1 MKVIKYISLILVFF
15 LSIVIGIVL
24 LLYFNIGIL
33 LNIDRLKWALD
44 EFEFFKTYS
53 WESGEITWSNEGWFQ
68 KNLEIDF
75 KNFCFDYR
83 KETLQVKGCFAKIY
97 FNTDLSLFPPFISY
111 RSPLIATSDL
121 IEITKEEAQ
130 EESPSD
136 EDMVLDVKK
145 YYSYVWNPYIPELDM
160 DVKKVDLSTL
170 EKNLSFS
177 LGVIKKSDHIKV
189 ISKPLKLMAMKD
201 GLQLILD
208 ENTKVPLK
216 DYDWEFKKAFLSLSI
231 KETLTLS
238 LFSILEFI
246 ELSFSSQIPSVIS
259 TKEID
264 KVFSAFLENFKL
276 HLHAPQVQHHL
287 KKLVKPPY
295 NSLPAPLNEMDG
307 DIFFKFAFSPLE
319 DKQYQGEGEFK
330 VDFKSKNQ
338 TLNLALI
345 PKVKVSGKDF
355 SYSNIMI
362 NLLFHDVLLELPRLS
377 KRSLPPQMLPDTRF
391 KATAENET
399 KKRDEAPLLVDLDI
413 KGEEETSLH
422 LKTDL
427 IDEVIRLNFHFE
439 IENNEFTNGYVR
451 LLPLSLKIL
460 KRPIKID
467 RLWLQFPKLSSPRLN
482 SIIWF
487 NLPEYKIKLVLEG
500 PVESPRYVFASDP
513 PLPQSDIYSVLL
525 FGRPLQDVG
534 GDNTAVAQQTSQLI
548 SQGLL
553 SLSVLYILS
562 GTPIEYIGYDPK
574 SKEATAQVGLGDK
587 NSLRVSTG
595 EEGRTTGVRRSLG
608 RGWYL
613 DTSVQSPSG
622 GSNQKA
628 RDYGLFLER
637 IISY

>member
-1 MKVIKYISLILVFF
+1 M
-15 LSIVIGIVL
+15 VIGAVL
-24 LLYFNIGIL
+24 LLYFNVGL
-33 LNIDRLKWALD
+33 FLNIDRLKWALD
-44 EFEFFKTYS
+44 KFDLFKTYS
-53 WESGEITWSNEGWFQ
+53 WDSGEIKWTNEGWFR

-83 KETLQVKGCFAKIY
+83 KETLQIKGCLSKIY
-97 FNTDLSLFPPFISY
+97 FNTDLSLSPPFISY
-111 RSPLIATSDL
+111 RSPLIVASDL
-121 IEITKEEAQ
+121 IEMTKEEAK
-130 EESPSD
+130 
-136 EDMVLDVKK
+136 EDTSSGEDTMLDLKK
-145 YYSYVWNPYIPELDM
+145 YYSYVWNPSIPELEIEI
-160 DVKKVDLSTL
+160 KKVDLHIL
-170 EKNLSFS
+170 KRQLSFP
-177 LGVIKKSDHIKV
+177 LEVMKRKDHIK
-189 ISKPLKLMAMKD
+189 ITSKPLKIMAIKES
-201 GLQLILD
+201 LQLILD

-216 DYDWEFKKAFLSLSI
+216 DYDWEFKKAILSLSI
-231 KETLTLS
+231 KDTITLS
-238 LFSILEFI
+238 LLSTLEFI
-246 ELSFSSQIPSVIS
+246 ELSFSSKIPSIINTGQIEKVTS
-259 TKEID
+259 T
-264 KVFSAFLENFKL
+264 FLDNFKL
-276 HLHAPQVQHHL
+276 YLHAPQVQHHL
-287 KKLVKPPY
+287 KRLVKPPY

-307 DIFFKFAFSPLE
+307 DISFKFAFSSLE
-319 DKQYQGEGEFK
+319 NHQYQGEGEFK
-330 VDFKSKNQ
+330 VDFKSNNQ

-345 PKVKVSGKDF
+345 PKVKVSAKDF
-355 SYSNIMI
+355 SYSDIMV
-362 NLLFHDVLLELPRLS
+362 NLLFHDVLLELPRFS
-377 KRSLPPQMLPDTRF
+377 KRSLPPQMLPDSRF
-391 KATAENET
+391 KMSKENGKM
-399 KKRDEAPLLVDLDI
+399 KKKGEAPLLVDLDI

-439 IENNEFTNGYVR
+439 IENNEFANGYVR

-467 RLWLQFPKLSSPRLN
+467 RLWVQFPKLSSPRLN

-500 PVESPRYVFASDP
+500 PVESPRYVFTSDP

-622 GSNQKA
+622 ASSQKT